1 VTSKLCRITTKISQA
16 NPDKIRTCLTWAD
29 CEFQPNPTLPEI
41 RILDHDDTSE
51 LIWDREGPRI
61 NTLLD
66 FSSVIFPADR
76 PRSLF
81 PNILPKSDD
90 LLASSLSVPLASG
103 PVAPVLECG
112 RVGSGVKKDLR
123 ST

>member
-1 VTSKLCRITTKISQA
+1 M
-16 NPDKIRTCLTWAD
+16 
-29 CEFQPNPTLPEI
+29 LPEI
-41 RILDHDDTSE
+41 LILDHDNMSGFV
-51 LIWDREGPRI
+51 WGREGPRM

-66 FSSVIFPADR
+66 FSSAIFPADL

-90 LLASSLSVPLASG
+90 LPESSLSLPLASG
-103 PVAPVLECG
+103 PAAPVLECG